1 MTDWLSLTT
10 EEFSRARIAVLPVAA
25 VEQHGP
31 HLPVGTDTYIAEAYL
46 ARVRALLPE
55 DLPVVL
61 LPVQQVGAS
70 DEHRAFAGTLTL
82 SPETAL
88 RAFIEIGESVHR
100 AGIAKLVI
108 INSHGGNIALID
120 LAARQLRVRHNM
132 LAVHASW
139 GRFGYPEGLFTEAE
153 QAMDLRTRC
162 LEVGRLWLA
171 VGAAPAPHGVRR
183 RHRSAAPD
191 DDRQASAHR
200 SSGEQCRGR
209 WRCRNHD
216 KGTVIETAH
225 RVRCVGYGEHAHARG
240 HDRCSGRGCVV
251 AGREHIDNVPGLQQA
266 RGARVRDAQRRR
278 DQTRA
283 HRAEQ

>member
-1 MTDWLSLTT
+1 MTTERHVTDWLSLTT

-46 ARVRALLPE
+46 ARVRALLPQ
-55 DLPVVL
+55 DAPVTF
-61 LPVQQVGAS
+61 LPVQTIGAS

-153 QAMDLRTRC
+153 HTHGIHGGDIETSIMLAAHPALVRREKIANFVPATIAMEQAYKHLRADFPVGFGWMTQDLNAS
-162 LEVGRLWLA
+162 GA
-171 VGAAPAPHGVRR
+171 VGDASLATAEKGEAALDH
-183 RHRSAAPD
+183 
-191 DDRQASAHR
+191 
-200 SSGEQCRGR
+200 
-209 WRCRNHD
+209 
-216 KGTVIETAH
+216 
-225 RVRCVGYGEHAHARG
+225 
-240 HDRCSGRGCVV
+240 
-251 AGREHIDNVPGLQQA
+251 
-266 RGARVRDAQRRR
+266 GARAFIELLRDVQRFELPR
-278 DQTRA
+278 
-283 HRAEQ
+283 